1 MTECNTFLKQSAM
14 EYWDIHDIPDKMHDY
29 LQARI
34 ALILEKKE
42 DIEVLKKIRESFNG
56 DLVTL
61 AVTPE
66 VCWELEKLGIEY
78 VSIDHYSKD
87 EDILEQGLKNFRRV
101 EEICNRIDS
110 TFSSMCYGTN
120 NIPLKPASDNFFSIK
135 KLYDAITIRIQ
146 ILHNLF
152 ENMHPDLF
160 LYCSSYE
167 EVHTTFAQQSASFN
181 QNERIYSILLG
192 LPGLNFN
199 AVKIITN
206 KRSNV
211 TKQKIDENIHTV
223 NSRIEKFKTKSIIV
237 TGFYIFKHN
246 GVKGL
251 FSYIGQRLISLGQPR
266 KQILLIGSGYS
277 WEYATKKIA
286 VGGYDISSI
295 SKVYAKD
302 PDQTIIP
309 PNPYCGYSV
318 MDELLFRGIDFSNL
332 FMERLNQIIR
342 EACKYAPAL
351 MREIE
356 TIIMTRSPSIII
368 TSAHTNFFE
377 NMALRTISSFNIPI
391 LVWQHGSQGFTSSP
405 MMYYEELMH
414 SDHYFC
420 FGRGVKEMYEGD
432 HFNRFKCNIAEIGS
446 VELEKIYLNS
456 TVPQKIANKILYATS
471 NYSLNDFYISPDT
484 ILYDNQL
491 WNTQKKILD
500 VLGKNKV
507 DAIFKM
513 HPGQKLDEHL
523 YEYISKNNYSRMK
536 IIKNQKSFTN
546 LIKDADIIIIDFPST
561 ILLEAIAAK
570 KIIFVFLKHQK
581 IVPRAFKLLKNR
593 VYCSNDIDEF
603 VSMIACFLNNQPL
616 EQQPDINNTE
626 FLECYGVYK
635 IDGKVVD
642 RAINMLNHISRI
654 D

>member
-1 MTECNTFLKQSAM
+1 MTECNTFLKHSAK
-14 EYWDIHDIPDKMHDY
+14 ECWDIHDIPDKMHDY
-29 LQARI
+29 MQARI

-42 DIEVLKKIRESFNG
+42 DIEVYKRLRESFKG
-56 DLVTL
+56 DLVSL
-61 AVTPE
+61 AVTPD
-66 VCWELEKLGIEY
+66 VCWELEKQGIEY

-87 EDILEQGLKNFRRV
+87 EDILELGLKNFRRV

-110 TFSSMCYGTN
+110 TFSSMSYGAN

-135 KLYDAITIRIQ
+135 KLYDAITLRLQ

-152 ENMHPDLF
+152 EKMHPDLF
-160 LYCSSYE
+160 LYCSSDDE
-167 EVHTTFAQQSASFN
+167 LHTTFAQQSGLFN

-192 LPGLNFN
+192 LPGLDFN

-206 KRSNV
+206 KKSDV
-211 TKQKIDENIHTV
+211 TKQKIDKNIRTV
-223 NSRIEKFKTKSIIV
+223 NSCIEKFKINSFIL
-237 TGFYIFKHN
+237 TGFCIFKHN

-266 KQILLIGSGYS
+266 KQILLIGAGYS
-277 WEYATKKIA
+277 WEYAAKKFA

-309 PNPYCGYSV
+309 PNPSGGYPV

-377 NMALRTISSFNIPI
+377 NMALRAISSFNIPI

-405 MMYYEELMH
+405 MMYYEELML
-414 SDHYFC
+414 SDYYFC
-420 FGRGVKEMYEGD
+420 FGRGVKELYEGD
-432 HFNRFKCNIAEIGS
+432 HYNRFKCNIEVIGS
-446 VELEKIYLNS
+446 AELEKIYLNS
-456 TVPQKIANKILYATS
+456 TVPQKIGNKILYATN
-471 NYSLNDFYISPDT
+471 NYSSNNFYVSPDT
-484 ILYDNQL
+484 ILHDNQL

-500 VLGKNKV
+500 VLGKNKA
-507 DAIFKM
+507 DTIFKL
-513 HPGQKLDEHL
+513 HPGQNLDENL
-523 YEYISKNNYSRMK
+523 YEYISKNDYSQIK
-536 IIKNQKSFTN
+536 IIKNQKSFTD
-546 LIKDADIIIIDFPST
+546 LIKEADIIIIDFPST

-570 KIIFVFLKHQK
+570 KIVFVLLKHQK
-581 IVPRAFKLLKNR
+581 IVHRAFKLLKKR
-593 VYCSNDIDEF
+593 VYCSNDVDEF
-603 VSMIACFLNNQPL
+603 VSMIAYFLNNQPL
-616 EQQPDINNTE
+616 EQHPDINNTE
-626 FLECYGVYK
+626 FLEYYGVHK